1 MNDEQ
6 KTVLVTGTSSGFG
19 LRTAKT
25 LARRG
30 YHVFASMRG
39 TEGKNAARA
48 TEMRQWAADESLTL
62 EVVDLDITDQ
72 ATVDAAVAHI
82 LESTHGIDVVVNNAA
97 GATLGLLEA
106 FTLDQV
112 RESLETV
119 AIGALRVDKA
129 VLPAMREQGSGLL
142 VHVSSTTARIM
153 VPFVS
158 PYSAGKAALEA
169 FAEELSFE
177 LAPLGIDS
185 IIVEPGG
192 FPTEGVVSGSMMTVP
207 ADEEVTASYGELAS
221 KPMEMAEGWG
231 EAFGGPDPPDPQEVA
246 DAIADLID
254 LPAGSRPLRTV
265 VGTMITAGVR
275 ELNEAYE
282 TSRDELL
289 SSLGISASPA
299 GATASG

>member
-1 MNDEQ
+1 MSDEQ
-6 KTVLVTGTSSGFG
+6 QTVLITGTSSGFG

-39 TEGKNAARA
+39 TEGKNAAKA
-48 TEMRQWAADESLTL
+48 SEMRQWAADENLTL
-62 EVVDLDITDQ
+62 EVLDLDITDQ

-82 LESTHGIDVVVNNAA
+82 LESTSGIDVVVNNAA
-97 GATLGLLEA
+97 SATLGLLEA
-106 FTLDQV
+106 FTLDQI
-112 RESLETV
+112 RESLESV

-142 VHVSSTTARIM
+142 VHVSSTTGRIM

-177 LAPLGIDS
+177 LAPLGIES

-192 FPTEGVVSGSMMTVP
+192 FPTEGVASGSIMTMP
-207 ADEEVTASYGELAS
+207 ADQEVADGYGELAA

-231 EAFGGPDPPDPQEVA
+231 EAFSGPDAPDPQDVA

-254 LPAGSRPLRTV
+254 LPAGERPLRTV
-265 VGTMITAGVR
+265 VGTLVTAGVR
-275 ELNEAYE
+275 ELNEVYE
-282 TSRDELL
+282 TSKDELL
-289 SSLGISASPA
+289 SSLGMSGTLAD
-299 GATASG
+299 ATASG